1 MKYTYTK
8 STNRMLVEIW
18 ELCARFGKTRTTIE
32 LLKKQKNSRLLIL
45 AYYVKTVKTSYKNEI
60 DSEIDYENVKIF
72 DPDSYGEDFEVCA
85 NDCIFWLDSDPN
97 HKAIYLLPLTGTGYD
112 PDVDTEVPNFD
123 SCLERRTKALYK
135 ILCNNLRIEA
145 YRPFM
150 VLEEADFGACC
161 EKQINKIKKVAKK
174 TECSAFIGMTGTNAY
189 KIKKIFGYV
198 DRYVKRDYIVDVL
211 SDDSRESKTNIRWN
225 TFRNSD
231 FITGEYTLANM
242 ENWTSFFTERTDG
255 TIEGEQW
262 FKDFFWVAFSSS
274 PVSTGATK
282 RVANIRKKL
291 RLDNKAATMIFTP
304 VGAKNHSNLQRII
317 EDTLGEDNVV
327 VRCID
332 GEHKWTNENSEEQA
346 KLTIEYSK
354 GKKVFFIASS
364 MANRSFSVKEI
375 KNIIFFCNGL
385 EFASVTQKFSRG
397 LTPWEGHCVCNVID
411 FRFSYSSDDSCRATY
426 LSNVGVSAATADAEA
441 NNVDCKGIEETLKA
455 FDRAISDGKVTFNEY
470 IGSDYDPFKTLSF
483 EEVKTMIK
491 SRDYILQKIENCNC
505 EIESDS
511 VKAPCICGFKEKGN
525 DEKLACEATKGTSST
540 TGSRRLGSRRPPKAS
555 DGSYG
560 AEEDS
565 SVTDKIF
572 HKNFLINHIDFFD
585 TRRFSED
592 ILYNEF
598 CAMTNEDIKMFEET
612 FHMDMETMKDIVEVF
627 HKNGINTDKLF
638 KRY

>member
-8 STNRMLVEIW
+8 STKRMLVEIW

-32 LLKKQKNSRLLIL
+32 LLKKQKKSRLLIL

-60 DSEIDYENVKIF
+60 DSEIAYENVKIF
-72 DPDSYGEDFEVCA
+72 DPDSYGEDFEACV
-85 NDCIFWLDSDPN
+85 NDCISWLKADSS
-97 HKAIYLLPLTGTGYD
+97 HKAIYLLPLTGTDYD
-112 PDVDTEVPNFD
+112 PDVDTEVPDFD

-135 ILCNNLRIEA
+135 ILCDDISIEA

-150 VLEEADFGACC
+150 ILEEADFGACC
-161 EKQINKIKKVAKK
+161 EKQINKINKVAKR
-174 TECSAFIGMTGTNAY
+174 TGCSAFIGMTGTNAY

-211 SDDSRESKTNIRWN
+211 SDDSRESRTNIRWN

-262 FKDFFWVAFSSS
+262 FKDFFWVVFSSS
-274 PVSTGATK
+274 PVPREVAK

-291 RLDNKAATMIFTP
+291 LLDNKAATMIFTP
-304 VGAKNHSNLQRII
+304 VGAKNHSNLKRII
-317 EDTLGEDNVV
+317 EDTLGENNVIV
-327 VRCID
+327 ECID
-332 GEHKWTNENSEEQA
+332 GEHGCTNETSEEIA
-346 KLTIEYSK
+346 KTAIRDSN

-397 LTPWEGHCVCNVID
+397 LTPWKGHCVCNVID

-426 LSNVGVSAATADAEA
+426 LSNVGASAAAADAKA

-491 SRDYILQKIENCNC
+491 SRDYVLQKIENCNC

-511 VKAPCICGFKEKGN
+511 VKAPCICGFKEKG
-525 DEKLACEATKGTSST
+525 DDKKLVSEATKGTSST
-540 TGSRRLGSRRPPKAS
+540 AGSRRPPKAYG
-555 DGSYG
+555 GSSE

-592 ILYNEF
+592 ILYKEF

>member
-8 STNRMLVEIW
+8 STKRMLVEIW

-32 LLKKQKNSRLLIL
+32 LLKKQKKSRLLIL

-60 DSEIDYENVKIF
+60 DSEIAYENVKIF
-72 DPDSYGEDFEVCA
+72 DPDSYGEDFEACV
-85 NDCIFWLDSDPN
+85 NDCISWLKADSS

-112 PDVDTEVPNFD
+112 PDVDTEVPDFD

-135 ILCNNLRIEA
+135 ILCDDISIEA

-150 VLEEADFGACC
+150 ILEEADFGACC
-161 EKQINKIKKVAKK
+161 EKQINKINKVAKR
-174 TECSAFIGMTGTNAY
+174 TGCSAFIGMTGTNAY

-211 SDDSRESKTNIRWN
+211 SDDSRESRTNIRWN

-262 FKDFFWVAFSSS
+262 FKDFFWVVFSSS

-291 RLDNKAATMIFTP
+291 LLDNKAATMIFTP
-304 VGAKNHSNLQRII
+304 VGAKNHSNLKRII
-317 EDTLGEDNVV
+317 EDTLGENNVIV
-327 VRCID
+327 ECID
-332 GEHKWTNENSEEQA
+332 GEHGCTNETSEEIA
-346 KLTIEYSK
+346 KTAIRDSN

-426 LSNVGVSAATADAEA
+426 LSNVGASAAAADAKA

-483 EEVKTMIK
+483 EEIKTMIK
-491 SRDYILQKIENCNC
+491 SRDYVLQKIENCNC

-592 ILYNEF
+592 ILYKEF

-627 HKNGINTDKLF
+627 HKNDINTDKLF